1 MEHAHALAPA
11 VILLAAGLAAVLL
24 VRPLGLSPIV
34 GFLAAGIAIGPH
46 GLRAIDE
53 GPTTQLLAELGVV
66 FLLFDIG
73 LHFSLKEVLVRR
85 DDLLRLAPAQVLLCS
100 AGLTLGAL
108 AWGLDGPLA
117 LVVGT
122 SLALSS
128 TAVVTRV
135 MAERRIGTCPLGR
148 STTAVLVF
156 QDLVAIFLLVF
167 ASSLGADGPGMGRA
181 ALDAAWKTIAAVGG
195 ALVVGRFA
203 VAPAF
208 RGLAHIRNE
217 EAFTAA
223 ALFVLLAT
231 AWATGASG
239 LSLTLG
245 AFLAGMILA
254 ETPYRHVIQTEM
266 RPFRN
271 LLLGFF
277 FLSVGM
283 ELDPA
288 ALMRNLPAVLAVAAL
303 LLVAKTALVFAAAR
317 LSAWTPAGATQL
329 GFLLAQGSEFSLVV
343 FALPGV
349 AALLAPGI
357 AGVLVAAVAL
367 SLAATPAWTQ
377 AGLSLARR
385 RARRGRAPGEAP
397 RAARRDERP
406 VLIFAMNEVG
416 RLAVDALRG
425 HDVPTVAIEVDPDR
439 FLAAV
444 ADGYAVAY
452 GDPADLRLIE
462 AIAGTD
468 ARAIGI
474 AEPRFEISRELT
486 PIVRER
492 YPNLGRFVAVADEAD
507 RERHAAL
514 GIHAVVTRGLPH
526 GVEFAA
532 ALLHFA
538 GVETQRVGEWMK
550 SVRESTEAAAR
561 EAA

>member
-1 MEHAHALAPA
+1 VEHAHAIAPA
-11 VILLAAGLAAVLL
+11 VILLAAGLAAILL
-24 VRPLGLSPIV
+24 VRPLRLSPIV

-46 GLRAIDE
+46 SLHLIEE
-53 GPTTQLLAELGVV
+53 GPTTRLLAELGVV

-73 LHFSLKEVLVRR
+73 LHFSLKEVLLRR
-85 DDLLRLAPAQVLLCS
+85 ADLLRLAPAQILLCG
-100 AGLTLGAL
+100 AGLAL
-108 AWGLDGPLA
+108 CARACGLDAVLA
-117 LVVGT
+117 TLVGA

-128 TAVVTRV
+128 TAVVSRV
-135 MAERRIGTCPLGR
+135 LAERRLGTCPLGR
-148 STTAVLVF
+148 SATVVLVF

-167 ASSLGADGPGMGRA
+167 ASSLAADAPSAARA
-181 ALDAAWKTIAAVGG
+181 ALDAGWKTVAAVGG
-195 ALVVGRFA
+195 AILFGRVAVGP
-203 VAPAF
+203 VF
-208 RGLAHIRNE
+208 RGLSRIRNE

-254 ETPYRHVIQTEM
+254 DTPYRHVIQTDM

-283 ELDPA
+283 ELDVPA
-288 ALMRNLPAVLAVAAL
+288 LARDLPAVIGVAAVV
-303 LLVAKTALVFAAAR
+303 LVAKTLLVFAAAR
-317 LSAWTPAGATQL
+317 LSAWTLPGATQL
-329 GFLLAQGSEFSLVV
+329 GFLLAQGSEFALVV

-349 AALLAPGI
+349 AAMLPGNA

-377 AGLSLARR
+377 LGLSLARR
-385 RARRGRAPGEAP
+385 IAKRGRAPGEKP
-397 RAARRDERP
+397 RARRDERP
-406 VLIFAMNEVG
+406 VLIFAMNEIG
-416 RLAVDALRG
+416 RLAVDALRR
-425 HDVPTVAIEVDPDR
+425 HAVPTVAIEVDPDR

-444 ADGYAVAY
+444 ADGYSVAF

-468 ARAIGI
+468 ARAIGL

-486 PIVRER
+486 PVVRER

-532 ALLHFA
+532 ALLRFA
-538 GVETQRVGEWMK
+538 GVEAQAVGEWM
-550 SVRESTEAAAR
+550 SSARQSSEAAAR